1 MGAGIWRSLP
11 SSFPVTQNI
20 KFRASFGGPLDISDA
35 VSPQSRLW
43 EHRTGIAPLLPPDHC
58 LLVSKTRS
66 LIKGTCLKNCPGS
79 LEFMSPDWYCLVFS
93 ALATTGKGLC
103 YRAEKCLVPNHW
115 PHGVNKQRGGTLWAP
130 DLEEELKQ
138 PSAVKKKEPVEDKVI
153 SVSGGPSFLWFL
165 SQWLCFQTDTQT

>member
-66 LIKGTCLKNCPGS
+66 LIKGTCLKNCLVLWS
-79 LEFMSPDWYCLVFS
+79 LCPRIGIVWFSLLLPLLVRVS
-93 ALATTGKGLC
+93 ATVQRSAWCQITDPMVLTSKG
-103 YRAEKCLVPNHW
+103 
-115 PHGVNKQRGGTLWAP
+115 
-130 DLEEELKQ
+130 EEHC
-138 PSAVKKKEPVEDKVI
+138 
-153 SVSGGPSFLWFL
+153 GPQIWRRN
-165 SQWLCFQTDTQT
+165 

>member
-11 SSFPVTQNI
+11 CSFPVTQNI

-93 ALATTGKGLC
+93 ALATTGKVS
-103 YRAEKCLVPNHW
+103 ATV
-115 PHGVNKQRGGTLWAP
+115 QRSAWCQITDPMVLTSKG
-130 DLEEELKQ
+130 EEHC
-138 PSAVKKKEPVEDKVI
+138 
-153 SVSGGPSFLWFL
+153 GPQIWRRN
-165 SQWLCFQTDTQT
+165 